1 MIKFY
6 LIICLISLLNIG
18 YSQNKE
24 ALLDTLSRI
33 STLDGKLKEMIL
45 VNLEANGF
53 NLKDSSSELAYLVN
67 KNFDSSQAILLKE
80 IRNFYDKSFT
90 IEELKAYVEFY
101 NSSVGKNIL
110 IKLPLL
116 LLELDKLATKFAKN
130 ILSKD
135 HEIAQNVKANS
146 INEQDCKSLH
156 TGEFQ
161 YTYPDGTVSKII
173 RDENFQYQYYPTKV
187 NKYSIIWID
196 PCMYELKY
204 IGSEALTHYWNI
216 SKFRIKELGSNFYK
230 YVSTTEGIE
239 EIVEDSVTIIKLNGK

>member
-146 INEQDCKSLH
+146 INEQDCIL
-156 TGEFQ
+156 FIQ
-161 YTYPDGTVSKII
+161 V
-173 RDENFQYQYYPTKV
+173 NFNIHIPMVLYQ
-187 NKYSIIWID
+187 
-196 PCMYELKY
+196 
-204 IGSEALTHYWNI
+204 
-216 SKFRIKELGSNFYK
+216 
-230 YVSTTEGIE
+230 
-239 EIVEDSVTIIKLNGK
+239 KL